1 MSHDDDTAFEPDDI
15 DPDMGLITHPPVFHY
30 GHSHRDH
37 EPRAVDWQA
46 VALGVLVF
54 VLILQIVLS
63 TLGVL

>member
-1 MSHDDDTAFEPDDI
+1 MEPDPDDI

-30 GHSHRDH
+30 GHSYRDH
-37 EPRAVDWQA
+37 LPRPAVDWQA